1 MVATIK
7 VMIMIMMM
15 IEMITTMMAIMVKNV
30 GGMRMTLMS
39 TYHKK
44 HPFAGSLKT
53 PCCVE
58 GVGLGNCSTGAFSY
72 PVDHNVDVDYDESEV
87 VVVVKVGCWA

>member
-1 MVATIK
+1 MMVATIK
-7 VMIMIMMM
+7 VMIMMMMMM
-15 IEMITTMMAIMVKNV
+15 IEMITS
-30 GGMRMTLMS
+30 MTLIMS

-72 PVDHNVDVDYDESEV
+72 PEDHTVDVDYDKSEV
-87 VVVVKVGCWA
+87 VVVVKVIC